1 MNYLSRLL
9 HLYEFIYRIIFLCY
23 IIHFSGNVFFSDEE
37 LNEFIVIASF
47 IIVHLLHSVFCVL
60 QRKKHVWS
68 NLSPAH

>member
-1 MNYLSRLL
+1 MNVYIELFFYVIL
-9 HLYEFIYRIIFLCY
+9 FIFQEM
-23 IIHFSGNVFFSDEE
+23 FFFSDEE